1 MIRTAR
7 ALSFAVIASGILV
20 AGAYERSTAQGV
32 GLTAD
37 QSAERWVCRRAA
49 DATTQNAT
57 MSNADRT
64 ALICRP
70 LRIEARMSDN
80 TTMLRI
86 GSVRAKPAPAA
97 PELSN
102 ALTASQVND
111 AWARFVMQ
119 QLGEGPF
126 TGGG

>member
-7 ALSFAVIASGILV
+7 ALSLVVIASGILV

-37 QSAERWVCRRAA
+37 QASERWICRRAP
-49 DATTQNAT
+49 DATTQNAAMGDT
-57 MSNADRT
+57 ART
-64 ALICRP
+64 ALTCRP

-80 TTMLRI
+80 ATMVRI
-86 GSVRAKPAPAA
+86 GSVRAKSAAAA
-97 PELSN
+97 PDLSN
-102 ALTASQVND
+102 ALTVGQVND

-119 QLGEGPF
+119 QLGEAPF